1 MNIWCV
7 LPEAFLSNMH
17 DACSLPPFFGYN
29 MPFHL
34 LAAGFATF
42 STGTSLCWR
51 CWGGEQGKGKCK
63 GKKQRKGPGRPK
75 GKGKA
80 KAKAKGSKAKGKG
93 KGVKDG
99 DEYDDQVEDEEEE
112 PQEEEQKDEE
122 AKEDEEANEEEQK
135 DEEAKE
141 EEQKDEEAKEEEP
154 KKPVVPKAKAKG
166 KAAKAKATRDSKK
179 RQVEAEQ
186 VEGEGGENTSKGNQ
200 DEGAGVIPAR
210 KRCKGEAATFAKR
223 TEPTSSIGRL
233 KWHALR
239 EAFGQVIK
247 PTLAAYSK
255 AEEPCLGKF
264 GKVFGFL
271 NVDLQSLDYPTSQ
284 HRVW

>member
-1 MNIWCV
+1 MFTTTLHWLQHAIPLASCRFCDV
-7 LPEAFLSNMH
+7 LNLALRSAE
-17 DACSLPPFFGYN
+17 DAE
-29 MPFHL
+29 
-34 LAAGFATF
+34 
-42 STGTSLCWR
+42 
-51 CWGGEQGKGKCK
+51 GGEQGKGKCK

-122 AKEDEEANEEEQK
+122 ANEEEQKDEEAKEEEQK

-166 KAAKAKATRDSKK
+166 KAAKAKATKDSKK

-223 TEPTSSIGRL
+223 AEPTSSIGRL